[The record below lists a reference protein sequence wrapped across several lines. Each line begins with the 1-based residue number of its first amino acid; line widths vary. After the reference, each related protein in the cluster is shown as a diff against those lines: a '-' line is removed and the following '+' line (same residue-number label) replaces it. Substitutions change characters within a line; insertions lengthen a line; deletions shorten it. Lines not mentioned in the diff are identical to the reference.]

1 MAAMNKSLARSNKSS
16 HRAKAT
22 KKRRSPTGRQPR
34 GGPGLRVP
42 MVIVS
47 PFAKK
52 RFVDHTVYDTTI
64 G

>member
-1 MAAMNKSLARSNKSS
+1 
-16 HRAKAT
+16 
-22 KKRRSPTGRQPR
+22 
-34 GGPGLRVP
+34 

-64 G
+64 GGL

>member
-1 MAAMNKSLARSNKSS
+1 LPIVVQAGVDYGPAG
-16 HRAKAT
+16 
-22 KKRRSPTGRQPR
+22 GR
-34 GGPGLRVP
+34 GLRVP

-52 RFVDHTVYDTTI
+52 RFVDHTVYDMTI

>member
-1 MAAMNKSLARSNKSS
+1 L
-16 HRAKAT
+16 
-22 KKRRSPTGRQPR
+22 P
-34 GGPGLRVP
+34 PGLRVP

>member
-1 MAAMNKSLARSNKSS
+1 LPGARAHCISVGRSAA
-16 HRAKAT
+16 
-22 KKRRSPTGRQPR
+22 Q
-34 GGPGLRVP
+34 P